1 MSAEETNASPPSGN
15 TTPSGNITAA
25 SAYAR
30 GQVEDALSLCGYAV
44 AAGVHSPRGEPQLF
58 ADIAVIHGTAARLG
72 MFEAP
77 GEGASSGSVTTPEWV
92 GFEQAYYRLAA
103 ALSPVTAETLKSTQ
117 GTSPDTDGA
126 TWWDRIFGN
135 SPALRFTRMFS
146 GLTIGIAAFILIA
159 ECLVYVWGLEGD
171 ARIRVWDKNL
181 LSSLLPWAY
190 GALGSCAYLLRSAHY
205 FIYQRSFD
213 LRRKPEYYNRILLG
227 AISGGAIIL
236 FVNYLVDDSGTVV
249 HLSSAALGFVAG
261 YSTDF
266 LFNTIERVV
275 AAIFPKTDSDPRVQ
289 PSRGQREVAK
299 KPPPPRPP
307 AGGGP
312 TDASGGSEPA
322 GGNENEGQDKPP
334 PRSRRRGPQA
344 PPAEGGANAAG
355 AP

>member
-1 MSAEETNASPPSGN
+1 MPAEETNASPP
-15 TTPSGNITAA
+15 PGNITAA

-30 GQVEDALSLCGYAV
+30 GQVDDALALCGYAV
-44 AAGVHSPRGEPQLF
+44 AAGVQSPRGEPQLF
-58 ADIAVIHGTAARLG
+58 ADITVIHGTAARLG

-77 GEGASSGSVTTPEWV
+77 GGSASPGVTTPEWV
-92 GFEQAYYRLAA
+92 AFEQAYYRLAA
-103 ALSPVTAETLKSTQ
+103 ALSPVTAETLASTQ
-117 GTSPDTDGA
+117 VTGT
-126 TWWDRIFGN
+126 TWWDSIFGN

-171 ARIRVWDKNL
+171 ARIRVWDKNF

-227 AISGGAIIL
+227 GISGGAIIL
-236 FVNYLVDDSGTVV
+236 FVNYLVDDGGTAL

-289 PSRGQREVAK
+289 PPRGQKAVAK
-299 KPPPPRPP
+299 KPPPAPP
-307 AGGGP
+307 GDGTPEAP
-312 TDASGGSEPA
+312 GGSETVA
-322 GGNENEGQDKPP
+322 AGNEGEGQVRP
-334 PRSRRRGPQA
+334 PRSRRRGAQTPA
-344 PPAEGGANAAG
+344 AEGGANAAG

>member
-1 MSAEETNASPPSGN
+1 MPAEETNASPPSGN
-15 TTPSGNITAA
+15 TTPSGNIAAA

-30 GQVEDALSLCGYAV
+30 GQVDDALALCGYAV
-44 AAGVHSPRGEPQLF
+44 AAGVQSPRGEPQLF
-58 ADIAVIHGTAARLG
+58 ADIAVIHGIAARLG

-77 GEGASSGSVTTPEWV
+77 GGVGSSGVTTDEWIA
-92 GFEQAYYRLAA
+92 FEQAYYRLAA
-103 ALSPVTAETLKSTQ
+103 ALSPVTAETLAWTQ
-117 GTSPDTDGA
+117 GTKPEESGA
-126 TWWDRIFGN
+126 NWWERILGN

-146 GLTIGIAAFILIA
+146 AVTIGIAVFILAA
-159 ECLVYVWGLEGD
+159 ECFVYVWGLEGD
-171 ARIRVWDKNL
+171 ANIRRWEKNL

-190 GALGSCAYLLRSAHY
+190 GALGSCAYLLRSAHNH
-205 FIYQRSFD
+205 IYERSFD

-227 AISGGAIIL
+227 GISGGAIIL
-236 FVNYLVDDSGTVV
+236 FVNYLVDDGGTVL

-289 PSRGQREVAK
+289 PSRGQKEVAR
-299 KPPPPRPP
+299 KPPPPP

-312 TDASGGSEPA
+312 TDASGSSDPA
-322 GGNENEGQDKPP
+322 GGNENQGQARP
-334 PRSRRRGPQA
+334 PRSRRRGAQA

>member
-1 MSAEETNASPPSGN
+1 MSLEETNASPPSGK
-15 TTPSGNITAA
+15 ITAA
-25 SAYAR
+25 NAYAR
-30 GQVEDALSLCGYAV
+30 GQVEDALALCGYAV
-44 AAGVHSPRGEPQLF
+44 GSGLESPRGEPQLF
-58 ADIAVIHGTAARLG
+58 ADIAVIHGIAATLG

-77 GEGASSGSVTTPEWV
+77 GAPASSGVTTAEWV
-92 GFEQAYYRLAA
+92 TFEQAYYRLAA
-103 ALSPVTAETLKSTQ
+103 ALSPVTAETLAWTQ
-117 GTSPDTDGA
+117 GTRPEESGEN
-126 TWWDRIFGN
+126 WWERIFGN

-146 GLTIGIAAFILIA
+146 AVTIGIAAFILAA

-171 ARIRVWDKNL
+171 ANIRRWEKNL

-236 FVNYLVDDSGTVV
+236 FVNYLVDDGGTVL

-275 AAIFPKTDSDPRVQ
+275 AAMFPKTDSDPRVQ
-289 PSRGQREVAK
+289 PPRGPKEAAK
-299 KPPPPRPP
+299 TPQPPTRRGTADKPSKPP
-307 AGGGP
+307 
-312 TDASGGSEPA
+312 
-322 GGNENEGQDKPP
+322 GQD
-334 PRSRRRGPQA
+334 
-344 PPAEGGANAAG
+344 GGTG
-355 AP
+355 VGG